1 MEIHRLTALASK
13 ALVLVFLSVSVEA
26 CETIGHMNR
35 NPTNLRQC
43 GRHWESAIAVDPWG
57 HLVFPSDEVGLR
69 IAFKVLKTY
78 NRKYHIHSIER
89 LCGRWVSP
97 NASWKAKQNWI
108 RTVRQRTKTKPG
120 AKLLFTD
127 PEMAR
132 AILRGI
138 VWAENSCDSIP
149 ESVYVAAT
157 TR

>member
-1 MEIHRLTALASK
+1 MKTLLLALL
-13 ALVLVFLSVSVEA
+13 LVSSLSGA
-26 CETIGHMNR
+26 CETIGHLNH

-43 GRHWESAIAVDPWG
+43 GRHWESAVGVDPWG

-78 NRKYHIHSIER
+78 NRKYRIHSIEH

-97 NASWKAKQNWI
+97 KASWKAKQNWI
-108 RTVRQRTKTKPG
+108 RAVRQRTHTKPG

-132 AILRGI
+132 MILKGI
-138 VWAENSCDSIP
+138 VYAENSCDDIP
-149 ESVYVAAT
+149 DSVYVAAT